1 MGFNNI
7 GLNYNWIELNF
18 LLISF
23 LDIRFDIND
32 IKVIIHRKFD
42 MNFDNVNDTGSDENK
57 DNDLSYIHT

>member
-32 IKVIIHRKFD
+32 IKVIIQRKFD